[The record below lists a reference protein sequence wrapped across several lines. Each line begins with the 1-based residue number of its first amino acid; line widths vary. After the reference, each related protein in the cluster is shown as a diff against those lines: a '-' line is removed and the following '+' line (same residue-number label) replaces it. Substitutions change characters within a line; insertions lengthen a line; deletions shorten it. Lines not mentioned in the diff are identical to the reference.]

1 MIPDQKAHFENQQVA
16 HDTSAAREAVGI
28 FDDQASFQAAIDD
41 LLTAGFARCE
51 LSVLKQHDATGPS
64 EPAEVAADDPR
75 APRTDFFCVEAQGD
89 AEGALV
95 AGFAMVPAMGA
106 AAATAA
112 AGATIAATAGVT
124 IATGGTGALIGAAL
138 AIMLARRHH
147 AKLAAQQEHGGLL
160 LWVHTRTRD
169 HERRAV
175 EILTRHAAHN
185 VHSHE
190 RPL

>member
-1 MIPDQKAHFENQQVA
+1 MSTESTPENQQLS

-28 FDDQASFQAAIDD
+28 FDDNASFQAAIDD

-51 LSVLKQHDATGPS
+51 LSVLKQEKSSGIC
-64 EPAEVAADDPR
+64 EPADVSADDPQ
-75 APRTDFFCVEAQGD
+75 APRTDYFCPE
-89 AEGALV
+89 AEGGAEGGLI

-112 AGATIAATAGVT
+112 TGATIIATAGVP